1 MTTFMPRFLA
11 ETNPM
16 EHVLPHRL
24 VSEPL
29 FHLFGQPVY
38 LTSHIVMM
46 FVAAVLMLIVFSYV
60 GAKSKKEVVPTGVRN
75 FFEAI
80 ISYLRTDVFQP
91 ALGDNTDRFA
101 PFLWT
106 VFFFILFCN
115 LLGLLPINEVIHLVN
130 AGAGTRWK
138 EIGGTATGN
147 VNVTATMAI
156 IAFIAFHIS
165 GLVQH
170 VRIEMD
176 PSLDPHHTGHDHLP
190 PHGHGGI
197 IGSEGLENRD
207 VKIDHKPGDGH
218 DHAHGLHYAHG
229 PNAVAQGKPFPIAI
243 VTGVLKYI
251 KNLVPPVPW
260 WLWLPM
266 LFLELIGTLVKPFS
280 LCMRLF
286 ANMIAGH
293 LVLAAFVSLIFL
305 VSAYVGR
312 SGIGIVVIAGSAAFE
327 ILEVFVAFLQ
337 AYIFTFLTTL
347 FIASAVSPEH

>member
-1 MTTFMPRFLA
+1 
-11 ETNPM
+11 M
-16 EHVLPHRL
+16 EHVLPHR
-24 VSEPL
+24 VGSEPL
-29 FHLFGQPVY
+29 FRFGNQAFY
-38 LTSHIVMM
+38 LNSHIIMM
-46 FVAAVLMLIVFSYV
+46 FAAAVLMVLIFGYV
-60 GAKSKKEVVPTGVRN
+60 GSKSRRELVPTGLRN

-80 ISYLRTDVFQP
+80 ASYLRTDVFEP

-106 VFFFILFCN
+106 MFFFILFCN
-115 LLGLLPINEVIHLVN
+115 LLGLLPINECIKLFN
-130 AGAGTRWK
+130 AAAGAHIP
-138 EIGGTATGN
+138 ELAGTATGN
-147 VNVTATMAI
+147 INVTATLAI
-156 IAFIAFHIS
+156 IAFFAFHIS

-176 PSLDPHHTGHDHLP
+176 PSLDPHHTGKDHLP
-190 PHGHGGI
+190 PHGHGGT
-197 IGSEGLENRD
+197 IGSEGLENSD
-207 VKIDHKPGDGH
+207 VKIDHRAGDGH

-229 PNAVAQGKPFPIAI
+229 PTAIAQGKPFPIA
-243 VTGVLKYI
+243 VFTGVLKYI

-266 LFLELIGTLVKPFS
+266 LLLELIGTLVKPFS

-305 VSAYVGR
+305 ASSYFFRGAL
-312 SGIGIVVIAGSAAFE
+312 GIVVVAGSAAFDC
-327 ILEVFVAFLQ
+327 LELFVAFLQ

-347 FIASAVSPEH
+347 FIAAAVSPEH